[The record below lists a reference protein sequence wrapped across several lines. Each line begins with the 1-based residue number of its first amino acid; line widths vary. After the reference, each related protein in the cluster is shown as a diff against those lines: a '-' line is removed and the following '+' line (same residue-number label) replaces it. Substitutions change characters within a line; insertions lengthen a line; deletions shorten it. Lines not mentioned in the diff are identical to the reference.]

1 MSQKKGKSPLPST
14 NDAALVPGD
23 ARTLEAPGKK
33 KKKKTHMIEGWVL
46 MTSNFWRFKV
56 EELTFKMGVS

>member
-1 MSQKKGKSPLPST
+1 MSQKKGKSPLPSA

-23 ARTLEAPGKK
+23 ARTLEAPEK